1 MNRRDNAAT
10 MAADIR
16 GLAAKATGADAWR
29 RVVGFGHVLVAALCM
44 AASARCRADAMPVA
58 VEDLRTPAHAIA
70 LVSERQQDAYKQV
83 LSAYAKEETALPG
96 DVSLVLA
103 RCRFTEGFALD
114 DDEGPTWGEAA
125 QADLQGCLNDLDTR
139 FHGDAEAGLFT
150 AEHRYG
156 KAALAYAR
164 TLLPLSGNWTTQ
176 QRSRLHAVFA
186 RAYLATKDTRLA
198 GQEAL
203 AAVQL
208 DPGSNQ
214 LIPALRFLCDDGR
227 RSLAE
232 SMLANAPA
240 PSPAWMGGQRLRFAA
255 DNLSASAALTELQ
268 RVQDSKTPVDPWLS
282 ARIYQRAGRYA
293 DAAKMLAMIKTQPSF
308 QSVEQYQL
316 RVNIS
321 EGQGDPKAASVA
333 LRDWFG
339 KTGITGPLLFA
350 YGSVLA
356 RAPGELF
363 TPSLAPLALSML
375 ALLAT
380 LLCLPGLVAFPAHYR
395 GTVRAREQ
403 KPALPLFEPLGLRH
417 MWIGLATFLV
427 ISIMVPLLSPAGSVQ
442 ALVAHR
448 PMTSSE
454 ERAVI
459 LSQLAML
466 FMGALC
472 LLPALRHL
480 SWRRWLGERGMD
492 AALITV
498 ISWTLFKGFLLMA
511 AAHAPHAAGVFNS
524 TPHDRSVSA
533 LASAATHVGGV
544 GLALL
549 IVAVLVPVYEE
560 LVFRGFI
567 LGGLSRHIAFG
578 WANLWQ
584 ALLFA
589 LLHFDMTHF
598 VFYFALGLM
607 GGWLVKRTGGLAA
620 SVALHA
626 ANNALACVAIL
637 LTT

>member
-1 MNRRDNAAT
+1 

-16 GLAAKATGADAWR
+16 GLAAKATGAEAWR
-29 RVVGFGHVLVAALCM
+29 RFAGFGHVLVAVLCM
-44 AASARCRADAMPVA
+44 ASSARCWADATPITVD
-58 VEDLRTPAHAIA
+58 DLRTPARVIA
-70 LVSERQQDAYKQV
+70 MVSERQQVAYKQV
-83 LSAYAKEETALPG
+83 LSAYAKEEAAHPA

-103 RCRFTEGFALD
+103 RCRFTEGFSF
-114 DDEGPTWGEAA
+114 DDEEGPSWGEAA
-125 QADLQGCLNDLDTR
+125 QADSQGCLNDLDAR

-156 KAALAYAR
+156 KVALAYAR
-164 TLLPLSGNWTTQ
+164 TLLPLSDNWTTQ

-186 RAYLATKDTRLA
+186 RAYVATKDTRLA

-214 LIPALRFLCDDGR
+214 LVPALRFLCDDGR

-232 SMLANAPA
+232 SMLAKAPP

-268 RVQDSKTPVDPWLS
+268 RAQDNKTPVDPWLS
-282 ARIYQRAGRYA
+282 ARIYQRAGMYA
-293 DAAKMLAMIKTQPSF
+293 DAAKMLAKNKTQPNF

-321 EGQGDPKAASVA
+321 EGQGDSEAASAA
-333 LRDWFG
+333 LHDWFG

-363 TPSLAPLALSML
+363 TLSLVPLALSLL
-375 ALLAT
+375 ALLAA
-380 LLCLPGLVAFPAHYR
+380 LLCLPGLIAFPAHYR
-395 GTVRAREQ
+395 GTVRARQQ
-403 KPALPLFEPLGLRH
+403 KSALPLFEPLGLRH
-417 MWIGLATFLV
+417 MWIGLAGFLV
-427 ISIMVPLLSPAGSVQ
+427 VSTMVPLLSPTGSVQ
-442 ALVAHR
+442 ALAAHR
-448 PMTSSE
+448 PMTSPE
-454 ERAVI
+454 ERAVV

-466 FMGALC
+466 LIGTLC
-472 LLPALRHL
+472 LFPALRHL
-480 SWRRWLGERGMD
+480 SWRRWFGERGMD
-492 AALITV
+492 AALVTV
-498 ISWTLFKGFLLMA
+498 IAWTLFKGLLLLA
-511 AAHAPHAAGVFNS
+511 AAHAPHAAEVFNS

-578 WANLWQ
+578 WANVWQ

-589 LLHFDMTHF
+589 LLHFDMPHF

-607 GGWLVKRTGGLAA
+607 GGWLVKRTRGLAA
-620 SVALHA
+620 PMALHA
-626 ANNALACVAIL
+626 ANNAVACMVLL

>member
-1 MNRRDNAAT
+1 MNRRDNSAT
-10 MAADIR
+10 MAVDIR
-16 GLAAKATGADAWR
+16 GLAAKATRAEAR
-29 RVVGFGHVLVAALCM
+29 RRLAGFGHVLVAVLCM
-44 AASARCRADAMPVA
+44 ASSARCWADATPIT
-58 VEDLRTPAHAIA
+58 VEDLRTPTRVIA
-70 LVSERQQDAYKQV
+70 LVSERQQGAYKQV
-83 LSAYAKEETALPG
+83 LSAYAKEETAHPT

-103 RCRFTEGFALD
+103 RCRFTEGFSLD

-125 QADLQGCLNDLDTR
+125 QADFHNCLNDLDAR
-139 FHGDAEAGLFT
+139 FHGDAEASLYT

-156 KAALAYAR
+156 KEALAYAR
-164 TLLPLSGNWTTQ
+164 TLLPLSGNWTIQ

-214 LIPALRFLCDDGR
+214 LVPALRFLCDDGR

-232 SMLANAPA
+232 SMLAKAPA

-268 RVQDSKTPVDPWLS
+268 RAQDSKTPIDPWLS
-282 ARIYQRAGRYA
+282 ARIYQRAGMYA
-293 DAAKMLAMIKTQPSF
+293 DAAKMLAKNKTQPNF

-321 EGQGDPKAASVA
+321 EGQGDPKAASAA
-333 LRDWFG
+333 LHDWFG

-356 RAPGELF
+356 RAPGELL
-363 TPSLAPLALSML
+363 TPSLAPLALSVLAML
-375 ALLAT
+375 VA

-395 GTVRAREQ
+395 GTVRMRQQ
-403 KPALPLFEPLGLRH
+403 KPVLPLFEPLGLRH

-427 ISIMVPLLSPAGSVQ
+427 VSTMVPLLSPAGSVQ
-442 ALVAHR
+442 ALAAHR
-448 PMTSSE
+448 PMTSPE
-454 ERAVI
+454 EHAVI

-466 FMGALC
+466 LIGTLC
-472 LLPALRHL
+472 LFPALRHL

-498 ISWTLFKGFLLMA
+498 IAWTLFKGFLLIA

-533 LASAATHVGGV
+533 LASAATHVGGM

-589 LLHFDMTHF
+589 LLHFDMPHF

-607 GGWLVKRTGGLAA
+607 GGWLVKRTRGLAA
-620 SVALHA
+620 SMTLHA
-626 ANNALACVAIL
+626 ANNAVACMALL